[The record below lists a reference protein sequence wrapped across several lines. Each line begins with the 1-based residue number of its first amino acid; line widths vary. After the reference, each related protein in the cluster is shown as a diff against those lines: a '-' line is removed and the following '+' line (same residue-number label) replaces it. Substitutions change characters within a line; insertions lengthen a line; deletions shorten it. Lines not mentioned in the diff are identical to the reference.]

1 MCRYARKFLSTSPI
15 PAHVLARL
23 NSTPSASRPPDLP
36 AIAPADPSGGLLH
49 GLSTDPRNASLQ
61 DLAPGPA
68 AAESQSRGVRSAA
81 AALELMQPS
90 HSSSD
95 QFQHR
100 YRMHMHRALIV

>member
-81 AALELMQPS
+81 VLELMQPS

-100 YRMHMHRALIV
+100 YRMHRALIV